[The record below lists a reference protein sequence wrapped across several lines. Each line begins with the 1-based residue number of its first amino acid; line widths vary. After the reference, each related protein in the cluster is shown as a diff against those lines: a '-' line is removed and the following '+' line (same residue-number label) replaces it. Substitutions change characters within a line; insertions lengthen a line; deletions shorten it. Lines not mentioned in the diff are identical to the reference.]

1 MKIYCSRQIS
11 DIDKYIGKDVWVKM
25 YSRGFNKEFYRKFIR
40 TYVDENSITQLVYRE
55 FPAEEFELYNKSKLG
70 YLDTVHFNHH
80 KYDYKYEVR
89 WGLEAFLKSNFFIQ
103 PKEIITDEEFFDIIN
118 KITEECLS

>member
-55 FPAEEFELYNKSKLG
+55 FPAEDFELYNKSKLG
-70 YLDTVHFNHH
+70 ILDTIQFNYHMD
-80 KYDYKYEVR
+80 YYKYEVK
-89 WGLEAFLKSNFFIQ
+89 WELDAFLKSNFFTE
-103 PKEIITDEEFFDIIN
+103 PREIITDEEFFDILN
-118 KITEECLS
+118 KITEEYLS